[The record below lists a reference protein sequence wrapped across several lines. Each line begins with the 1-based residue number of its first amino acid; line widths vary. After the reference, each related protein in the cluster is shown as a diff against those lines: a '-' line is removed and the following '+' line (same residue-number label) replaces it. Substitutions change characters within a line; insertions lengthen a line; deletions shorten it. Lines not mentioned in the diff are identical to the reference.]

1 MRAVMVAGLL
11 CVLGA
16 GVLPG
21 QAAKP
26 SPNEAG
32 SFILTR
38 GRDTVALERFER
50 FDVTWKGTLILP
62 RERELA
68 QQWSAV
74 TGPDGSV
81 PLVEVTVTEKPPDP
95 KMRPRIVTR
104 TRLIVRDDSVAV
116 DQMTNHGLVTRVLAT
131 EKGAK
136 PYLNLSFALL
146 ELALQETPAAPET
159 TIPFFNL
166 DGGQTATGTLRRK
179 ADGSAVL
186 TLGSTEIALELD
198 GPRIRRARIEAQGLS
213 VQRTP

>member
-1 MRAVMVAGLL
+1 MREVAVAGLL

-26 SPNEAG
+26 AATEAAA
-32 SFILTR
+32 FILTR
-38 GRDTVALERFER
+38 GTDTVAVERFER
-50 FDVTWKGTLILP
+50 FDVSWKGTLVLP

-81 PLVEVTVTEKPPDP
+81 PLVEVTVTEKPPDAR
-95 KMRPRIVTR
+95 MRPRIVTR

-116 DQMTNHGLVTRVLAT
+116 DQMTNHGLITRVMAT

-146 ELALQETPAAPET
+146 ELALQGTVTGEAS
-159 TIPFFNL
+159 IPFFNV
-166 DGGQTATGTLRRK
+166 DGGQTAMATLRRQ

-198 GPRIRRARIEAQGLS
+198 ENRIRRARIDAQGL
-213 VQRTP
+213 VVERTQ